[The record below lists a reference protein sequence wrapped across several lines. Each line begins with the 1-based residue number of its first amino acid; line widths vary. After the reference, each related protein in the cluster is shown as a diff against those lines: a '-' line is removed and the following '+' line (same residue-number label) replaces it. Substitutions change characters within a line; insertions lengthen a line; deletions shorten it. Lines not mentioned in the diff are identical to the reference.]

1 MYELKLNNIIEV
13 TYLRVAINLRIKE
26 LEENIKIFDK
36 LNETI
41 TKHSKEELN
50 LLKKIDEKLKKL

>member
-1 MYELKLNNIIEV
+1 MYKIELDDIIEV
-13 TYLRVAINLRIKE
+13 TYLSVTINLRIKE

-41 TKHSKEELN
+41 TNHSKEELI